1 MLHGFNESLSD
12 MSGCLVLVWV
22 PWGYLWRQILGSV
35 GHFRAQADL
44 GSLLCTSRLAVGFI
58 VVLTDLGTP

>member
-1 MLHGFNESLSD
+1 
-12 MSGCLVLVWV
+12 MSGVGLSAMGLSMEQ
-22 PWGYLWRQILGSV
+22 QILGSV

-44 GSLLCTSRLAVGFI
+44 KSLLCRSRLAVGFI